1 MFKRFQKNRF
11 GYSRWDGTQR
21 IEGIDAD
28 DILNALA
35 DDYVEDG
42 NLQQALR
49 RLMQDGV
56 RGEDGR
62 RTLGLRELMER
73 MRNQRQ
79 QQLNRYNMASGVMD
93 DLRKQL
99 EEIKQLEREGIQRR
113 LDGDDPSQNQ
123 ATDTPPSG
131 EQPPSGAEGA
141 QSSRQS
147 DLPPLSDE
155 VQERLRQLR
164 ERYQRE
170 RQEQTGAEGEQ
181 ASEQGQQEGQPG
193 GQSQSGAGQERL
205 QQLREDRLRRLREE
219 RERRQQGQSGQA
231 GQPGQMGQ
239 SGQSGQSG
247 QDEAPSGD
255 DLSPEQ
261 KQRMLEMIAQR
272 KREFLD
278 GLPEDVSGQI
288 KQLTDY
294 DFMDDEARE
303 KFQELLAS
311 LQQQMMQQFFQ
322 GMQQSL
328 QNMTPEDIA
337 RLREMIRELNKMLQE
352 RQQGLEPDFDSFM
365 QKYGDYFPGVNSL
378 DDLIEQM
385 RQQQAAM
392 QGILDN
398 LSPEQRQ
405 ELENLM
411 EQLMGDDRIRVDLME
426 LAQNL
431 EAVAPMSEF
440 RTRFPFRGDETL
452 PFNEAMR
459 MMNRMQQMEG
469 LQEQFN
475 EARRM
480 DNLDAIDSEKVKSLL
495 GDEEYQSVEQLKELM
510 RTLEEAGYIQKRG
523 NRWELTARGIRKIGQ
538 KALRDIFNKL
548 KRDGFGRHLS
558 QFRGTG
564 GERTDESK
572 RYQFGDPFLL
582 DLERTVMN
590 AIHRNGVGT
599 PVRLQKDD
607 FEVYR
612 TEFTTQSSTV
622 LLIDMSM
629 SMIYNGCQQ
638 AAKKVAVAMES
649 LIRSQF
655 PRDNLFVVGFSYV
668 AREYKPHELI
678 EMSRMDNST
687 GTNLAH
693 GLMLARQLL
702 ARQHGV
708 NKQIILITDGGPTVW
723 YEDDEWQFGY
733 PPNPYAEQQALL
745 EVQRC
750 TRDGITIN
758 TFMLEDDRWMVAFV
772 NQLSAINHGR
782 TFFADKNNLGEYLLV
797 DYLSSKRK
805 YIV

>member
-1 MFKRFQKNRF
+1 MFKRFQRNRF

-21 IEGIDAD
+21 IEGLDAD

-49 RLMQDGV
+49 RLMQEGV
-56 RGEDGR
+56 RSEDGR
-62 RTLGLRELMER
+62 RTMGLRELMER

-93 DLRKQL
+93 DLRQKL
-99 EEIKQLEREGIQRR
+99 EEIKQMEREGIQRR
-113 LDGDDPSQNQ
+113 LDGTDGQPQGGSQQ
-123 ATDTPPSG
+123 GG
-131 EQPPSGAEGA
+131 EQQPGDEGA
-141 QSSRQS
+141 PQS
-147 DLPPLSDE
+147 DLPPLSDD
-155 VQERLRQLR
+155 VQK
-164 ERYQRE
+164 
-170 RQEQTGAEGEQ
+170 
-181 ASEQGQQEGQPG
+181 
-193 GQSQSGAGQERL
+193 RL
-205 QQLREDRLRRLREE
+205 QQLREQYQRERQQEQSGAEGEQTSGPRSREE
-219 RERRQQGQSGQA
+219 RARRQQQGQSGAEGQEA
-231 GQPGQMGQ
+231 QPGSQQGQSGRPGQ
-239 SGQSGQSG
+239 SGQGG
-247 QDEAPSGD
+247 APSGD
-255 DLSPEQ
+255 ELTPEQ
-261 KQRMLEMIAQR
+261 RQRMLEMIAKR
-272 KREFLD
+272 KQDFLD
-278 GLPEDVSGQI
+278 QLPQDVPGQI

-294 DFMDDEARE
+294 DFMDDQARE

-337 RLREMIRELNKMLQE
+337 RLREMIRDLNKMLRE
-352 RQQGLEPDFDSFM
+352 RQEGLEPDFDSFM

-398 LSPEQRQ
+398 LSPDQRQ
-405 ELENLM
+405 ELMDLM
-411 EQLMGDDRIRVDLME
+411 DQLLGDDRIRVDMME

-431 EAVAPMSEF
+431 EAVAPMEDF
-440 RTRFPFRGDETL
+440 RTRFPFHGDETL

-459 MMNRMQQMEG
+459 MMSRLQQMEG
-469 LQEQFN
+469 LQDQFQ

-480 DNLDAIDSEKVKSLL
+480 DDLEAIDSEKVKDLL
-495 GDEEYQSVEQLKELM
+495 GDDEYQSVEQLKELM
-510 RTLEEAGYIQKRG
+510 RTLEDAGYIQKRG

-538 KALRDIFNKL
+538 KALQDIFNKL
-548 KRDGFGRHLS
+548 KRDGFGRHMS
-558 QFRGTG
+558 PFRGTG

-572 RYQFGDPFLL
+572 AYQFGDPFLL
-582 DLERTVMN
+582 DLEKTLMN
-590 AIHRNGVGT
+590 AVHRRGVGT
-599 PVRLQKDD
+599 PVNLQKED

-622 LLIDMSM
+622 LMIDLSM
-629 SMIYNGCQQ
+629 SMVYNGCQQ

-655 PRDNLFVVGFSYV
+655 PRDNLFVVGFSYI
-668 AREYKPHELI
+668 AREYKPQELI
-678 EMSRMDNST
+678 EMSRYDNNT

-723 YEDDEWQFGY
+723 YEDDDWHFGY

-750 TRDGITIN
+750 TRDNITIN

-782 TFFADKNNLGEYLLV
+782 TFYADKNNLGEYLLV
-797 DYLSSKRK
+797 DYLNSKRK
-805 YIV
+805 FIA

>member
-1 MFKRFQKNRF
+1 MFKRFSQNRY

-21 IEGIDAD
+21 IDGLNAD

-49 RLMQDGV
+49 RLMQEGV
-56 RGEDGR
+56 RTDDGR
-62 RTLGLRELMER
+62 RTMGLRELLER
-73 MRNQRQ
+73 MRSQRQ

-93 DLRKQL
+93 DLRQEL
-99 EEIKQLEREGIQRR
+99 EEIKNLEREGIKRR
-113 LDGDDPSQNQ
+113 LNEPDSPQGGQPEATPRSGDPADSAREN
-123 ATDTPPSG
+123 PPS
-131 EQPPSGAEGA
+131 EPDLSSLSEA
-141 QSSRQS
+141 QR
-147 DLPPLSDE
+147 
-155 VQERLRQLR
+155 
-164 ERYQRE
+164 
-170 RQEQTGAEGEQ
+170 AH
-181 ASEQGQQEGQPG
+181 
-193 GQSQSGAGQERL
+193 
-205 QQLREDRLRRLREE
+205 LRRLREAHQ
-219 RERRQQGQSGQA
+219 RQSRAEQQQQEQTNGEVGQQSQSFAASSLGQSGSSGKTGQ
-231 GQPGQMGQ
+231 GEQPGG
-239 SGQSGQSG
+239 
-247 QDEAPSGD
+247 EGD
-255 DLSPEQ
+255 NLTLEQ
-261 KQRMLEMIAQR
+261 KRRMLEMIAKR
-272 KREFLD
+272 KQDFLD
-278 GLPEDVSGQI
+278 QLPQDVPGQI

-294 DFMDDEARE
+294 DFMDDQARE
-303 KFQELLAS
+303 KFQELLAG

-328 QNMTPEDIA
+328 QNMSPEDIA
-337 RLREMIRELNKMLQE
+337 RLREMIRDLNQMLRE
-352 RQQGLEPDFDSFM
+352 RQEGCEPDFDAFM

-405 ELENLM
+405 ELQDLM
-411 EQLMGDDRIRVDLME
+411 DQLIGDDRIRVDMME

-431 EAVAPMSEF
+431 EAVSPMEDF
-440 RTRFPFRGDETL
+440 RTRFPFRGNESL

-459 MMNRMQQMEG
+459 MMSRLQQMEG
-469 LQEQFN
+469 LEEQFS

-480 DNLDAIDSEKVKSLL
+480 DNLEAIDSEKVKGLL

-510 RTLEEAGYIQKRG
+510 RTLEEAGYIQKRR

-538 KALRDIFNKL
+538 KALQDIFNKL

-558 QFRGTG
+558 PFRGTG

-572 RYQFGDPFLL
+572 AYQFGDPFLL
-582 DLERTVMN
+582 DLEKTLMN
-590 AIHRNGVGT
+590 AVHRRGVGT
-599 PVRLQKDD
+599 PVQLQKED

-622 LLIDMSM
+622 LMIDLSM
-629 SMIYNGCQQ
+629 SMVYNGCQA
-638 AAKKVAVAMES
+638 AAKKVAVALES

-655 PRDNLFVVGFSYV
+655 PRDHLFVVGFSFV
-668 AREYKPHELI
+668 AREFKAQELI
-678 EMSRMDNST
+678 EMSRHDNST

-708 NKQIILITDGGPTVW
+708 NKQIILITDGGPTIW
-723 YEDDEWQFGY
+723 FEDGVWQFGY
-733 PPNPYAEQQALL
+733 PPNPFAEQQSLL

-758 TFMLEDDRWMVAFV
+758 TFMLENDYWMVNFV
-772 NQLSAINHGR
+772 NQLSSINHGR

-797 DYLSSKRK
+797 DYLNSKRR
-805 YIV
+805 IIA